1 MFLARHAP
9 SMERPTLRCPQR
21 GNSNGARLSTAYAPL
36 SESVA
41 WRPRTAVTVA
51 PQQPARFAEP
61 GCSEP
66 ARALASLDPRHADG
80 GARRALEPVAA
91 RPPHGVRLNWR
102 RRRVTMR
109 CGGGRW
115 AAPQAPAPRQGGA
128 ALAAIARC
136 ARPVAGA
143 RSRTTRAAAAP
154 LRRGHP
160 SHSSSS
166 HAGRARA
173 ALRLELVPYPPHPAR
188 A

>member
-1 MFLARHAP
+1 MLQAGRGRHYVAP
-9 SMERPTLRCPQR
+9 SREIVTAR
-21 GNSNGARLSTAYAPL
+21 GFPL
-36 SESVA
+36 HMHPFLKVSLGDRGQQLPS
-41 WRPRTAVTVA
+41 PRSSPRAL
-51 PQQPARFAEP
+51 PSR
-61 GCSEP
+61 CSEP

-102 RRRVTMR
+102 RRRVTTR

-173 ALRLELVPYPPHPAR
+173 ALGLELVPYPPHPAR